1 MHVCICKFH
10 CCSLH
15 MFLAC
20 HGGPNACIICG
31 GTPWLCG
38 PQRPWWKAGLVQT
51 CILWQTHCLLYIYS
65 FCWFLTWHLCRCSA
79 QEQAA
84 PSCMQHA
91 FMHPTPMHACM
102 HALQSCCVVFTHSC
116 RPCPFLSVDP
126 WWDCWWTPT
135 CLRRDLTCT
144 LPTVSSVKHMHD
156 MHYIWLNF
164 QHWAGNDWCSWVLRS
179 NSLFH

>member
-1 MHVCICKFH
+1 MYNLWRYAMALWATEAMMEGWACASMHT
-10 CCSLH
+10 LT
-15 MFLAC
+15 
-20 HGGPNACIICG
+20 NALSI
-31 GTPWLCG
+31 
-38 PQRPWWKAGLVQT
+38 
-51 CILWQTHCLLYIYS
+51 YMYS
-65 FCWFLTWHLCRCSA
+65 FCWLLTWHLCCCSA

-156 MHYIWLNF
+156 MIYCWISHTGQAMIGV
-164 QHWAGNDWCSWVLRS
+164 AGSWDQTRCFIK
-179 NSLFH
+179 NWTEIKTW